1 MNSTQ
6 WVTLTGFVKYL
17 GKTGKCKVEETF
29 KGLRKEY
36 AIKGFCRLLNMKI
49 CSKLSSDRNSYQ
61 NIEHFYRDLQ
71 VPLFEETCPI
81 TVGRDIENVFGMTEK
96 AKIGTVDFLL
106 EIENRRAIKI
116 GTKEVGRHWLD
127 FYVALET
134 VSNLWEAKLL
144 DMQQQMPSSSHGI
157 VLATE
162 MTVIV

>member
-1 MNSTQ
+1 
-6 WVTLTGFVKYL
+6 
-17 GKTGKCKVEETF
+17 
-29 KGLRKEY
+29 
-36 AIKGFCRLLNMKI
+36 MKI
-49 CSKLSSDRNSYQ
+49 CSKLSSDLRIKIL
-61 NIEHFYRDLQ
+61 NIFYRDLQ

-144 DMQQQMPSSSHGI
+144 DMQQQMPSSTFWGI
-157 VLATE
+157 ILFGEYRRSSKNLYCLVACC
-162 MTVIV
+162 

>member
-1 MNSTQ
+1 
-6 WVTLTGFVKYL
+6 
-17 GKTGKCKVEETF
+17 
-29 KGLRKEY
+29 
-36 AIKGFCRLLNMKI
+36 MKI
-49 CSKLSSDRNSYQ
+49 CSKLSSDRK
-61 NIEHFYRDLQ
+61 DLQ

-144 DMQQQMPSSSHGI
+144 DMQQQMPSR
-157 VLATE
+157 
-162 MTVIV
+162 